1 MIYQR
6 GLVSIITPLYNA
18 EQYIGETI
26 QSVLNQTYKDWEMI
40 IVDDASTDHGI
51 EIVRQYSDSLR
62 TAHRIKLMENHKN
75 LGVARSRN
83 RAIRKAKGQY
93 IAFLDSDD
101 LWMYEKLEK
110 QISFM
115 KKQDIAFCYSACDVI
130 DRNGNQIGKVRN
142 VPKTLSY
149 TQLLKGN
156 QIPCLTV
163 VLDRSKIPDIYMADI
178 KHEDYMLW
186 LTILKNNKKAYGIN
200 EVLAH
205 YRVDEKSVSS
215 NKLKSV
221 IWTWKIYFV
230 HLKLGFIRSIYYLIC
245 YLRQAI
251 VKRC

>member
-115 KKQDIAFCYSACDVI
+115 KKQ
-130 DRNGNQIGKVRN
+130 
-142 VPKTLSY
+142 
-149 TQLLKGN
+149 
-156 QIPCLTV
+156 
-163 VLDRSKIPDIYMADI
+163 
-178 KHEDYMLW
+178 
-186 LTILKNNKKAYGIN
+186 
-200 EVLAH
+200 
-205 YRVDEKSVSS
+205 
-215 NKLKSV
+215 
-221 IWTWKIYFV
+221 
-230 HLKLGFIRSIYYLIC
+230 SI
-245 YLRQAI
+245 
-251 VKRC
+251 V